1 MDARMVQ
8 PPQALS
14 SETTG
19 VGTGS
24 CMKARGM
31 TDKEGWVVYNGSLGI
46 ADKVIIG
53 LIEAGEAGRSACL
66 APPYDAVGPFNLDEL
81 ESEGRVAF
89 GACLVLSLSKW
100 RELQDQLRLEAQEK
114 RRALMLRQAYD
125 DQEDRE
131 VLHLPLEG
139 ELTSAEINAAFR
151 RLAKIAHP
159 DVGGSDEDYCRITE
173 ARDALLEL
181 FADAS

>member
-1 MDARMVQ
+1 MVQ

-53 LIEAGEAGRSACL
+53 LIEEGEGGRSACL

-181 FADAS
+181 FADVS

>member
-1 MDARMVQ
+1 MVQ

-53 LIEAGEAGRSACL
+53 LIEEGEGGRSACL

>member
-1 MDARMVQ
+1 
-8 PPQALS
+8 
-14 SETTG
+14 
-19 VGTGS
+19 
-24 CMKARGM
+24 M

-53 LIEAGEAGRSACL
+53 LIEEGEGGRSACL